1 MSRKAKINLKI
12 NSGIIKPEMPET
24 VVNTTEVSPIEEVQ
38 KEEMFVDNNVSSEKV
53 SEKQEAETEIEAGI
67 EETVEV
73 TEPIVTDEK
82 SKSKE
87 KYNKNIDFAG
97 RGFSSFEKAVK
108 FIETS
113 YFKGLGKEDQE
124 EYLNWLKS

>member
-1 MSRKAKINLKI
+1 MSKKTKIELVD
-12 NSGIIKPEMPET
+12 NSET
-24 VVNTTEVSPIEEVQ
+24 LENVVDTTEVNSNEEIQ
-38 KEEMFVDNNVSSEKV
+38 EETLLVDDSISSGEV
-53 SEKQEAETEIEAGI
+53 SEEQTDETTVEAEV
-67 EETVEV
+67 EETINESVVEPV
-73 TEPIVTDEK
+73 ATEEK

-97 RGFSSFEKAVK
+97 RGFSSFEEAVK